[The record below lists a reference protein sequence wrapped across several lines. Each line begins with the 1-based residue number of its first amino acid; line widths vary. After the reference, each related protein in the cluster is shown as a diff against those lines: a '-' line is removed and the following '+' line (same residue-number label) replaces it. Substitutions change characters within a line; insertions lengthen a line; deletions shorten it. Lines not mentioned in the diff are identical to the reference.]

1 MTLARVPWID
11 SRQWGR
17 DGSDAHATSRNT
29 QTREPSEAELTP
41 AEAFRSRPHENELK
55 DDPHPVS
62 FATDPGKGVLDWYNT
77 VGTHSHV
84 AHATSRNT
92 QIREPSEAELLQPKP
107 SGVDPTNMDSTIFI
121 TEVPPEPYDLGDG
134 ERCVSPYRPTQ
145 AGQVGGIEAGFCDH
159 SRPPH

>member
-1 MTLARVPWID
+1 MTLARVPWIG

-29 QTREPSEAELTP
+29 QIREPSEAELTP
-41 AEAFRSRPHENELK
+41 AEAFRSRPHENELQ
-55 DDPHPVS
+55 DDAHPVS

-92 QIREPSEAELLQPKP
+92 QVREPSEAELLQPRP
-107 SGVDPTNMDSTIFI
+107 SGVDPTKMDSTITGCYQFEVSGLSQLHQPI
-121 TEVPPEPYDLGDG
+121 TQGRGVITTWAAIIWSD
-134 ERCVSPYRPTQ
+134 
-145 AGQVGGIEAGFCDH
+145 
-159 SRPPH
+159 